1 MYAVVE
7 TGGKQYRVAP
17 GDVIEVEKLA
27 SEPGA
32 DITLERV
39 LMVANEGGVTIG
51 TPVVAGAR
59 VVASVEDQI
68 KGPKLIVFKMKP
80 KRRYRKKTG
89 HRQKLT
95 RLVIKE
101 IVASA

>member
-17 GDVIEVEKLA
+17 GDVIEVEKLERA
-27 SEPGA
+27 PGE
-32 DITLERV
+32 DITLDRV
-39 LMVANEGGVTIG
+39 LLVSNDTGIKVG
-51 TPVVAGAR
+51 TPLVEGAR
-59 VVASVEDQI
+59 VLASVEDQI

-80 KRRYRKKTG
+80 KTRYRVKTG

-95 RLVIKE
+95 RLVIKD
-101 IVASA
+101 IVA

>member
-1 MYAVVE
+1 VYAVVE

-32 DITLERV
+32 QITLDRV
-39 LMVANEGGVTIG
+39 LMVSDEAGIRVG
-51 TPVVAGAR
+51 TPIVEGAR
-59 VVASVEDQI
+59 VLADVEGQI

-80 KRRYRKKTG
+80 KTRYRKKTG
-89 HRQKLT
+89 HRQQFT

-101 IVASA
+101 IVA

>member
-27 SEPGA
+27 GEPGEEIA
-32 DITLERV
+32 LERV
-39 LMVANEGGVTIG
+39 LLVANEGDVRIG
-51 TPVVAGAR
+51 TPVVPGAR
-59 VVASVEDQI
+59 VVANVEGQI

-80 KRRYRKKTG
+80 KTRYRKKTG

-95 RLVIKE
+95 RLVIKD
-101 IVASA
+101 IVA

>member
-32 DITLERV
+32 QITLDRV
-39 LMVANEGGVTIG
+39 LMVSDEAGIRVG
-51 TPVVAGAR
+51 TPIVEGAR
-59 VVASVEDQI
+59 VLADVEGQI

-80 KRRYRKKTG
+80 KTRYRKKTG
-89 HRQKLT
+89 HRQQFT

-101 IVASA
+101 IVA